1 MAGKF
6 DELLDSLANAVV
18 KKIESK
24 TNGRIAVLEVKV
36 DDVLENHL
44 PSIETKLDDLRKR
57 LYMILGGLF
66 VVELVV
72 VPIIIK
78 LI

>member
-6 DELLDSLANAVV
+6 DELLDGLANAVV

>member
-1 MAGKF
+1 VAGKF
-6 DELLDSLANAVV
+6 DELLDGLANAVV